1 MMINEPITFELIK
14 SVLLNNFQSYLQV
27 DDETSRRMWWN
38 SLEVIQKDFLSNNYS
53 DGGLWVASPLPAI
66 NEKKFIKAM
75 KGWLWAPNGFSRFDF
90 EKTKFLP
97 YHQSR
102 NGSED
107 FNYSNNYEILE
118 LNSNE
123 GYDPFLLIIT
133 SKFQCVLTITGEKNK
148 KNLIMR
154 NDENSLKKVIELV
167 DFKLSQE
174 NIKASIEF
182 KNHLH
187 ELGELSFNNDFTN
200 NFWPILSSRLA
211 NIVPNINFKAPNK
224 EEMNET
230 IHISEAKL
238 LEAISHEVRTP
249 LATIKTLISSTLKK
263 YNMDEKIKS
272 RLIQIDNECTE
283 QIDRFGLIFNAAE
296 LVRGDPSPPQSL
308 ASINLGEILKN
319 LSPYWE
325 AQLERR
331 GISLKIDIPNEL
343 PEILSNSEKIELM
356 LGGLIDKNTRGIK
369 EGSTLILELRPAGQK
384 VKLQLYVQKENSD
397 VKEKTYKADGSDLGP
412 VLNWNPQ
419 TGSLQISQAATQK
432 LLASLGGHVTQR
444 RDTGLT
450 VFFPISNLN

>member
-1 MMINEPITFELIK
+1 MTNKEPITFEMIK
-14 SVLLNNFQSYLQV
+14 SILLNDFQSSLQV
-27 DDETSRRMWWN
+27 DDVTSRRMWWN
-38 SLEVIQKDFLSNNYS
+38 SLEVIQKDFLSKNFNN
-53 DGGLWVASPLPAI
+53 GGLWVASPLPAI
-66 NEKKFIKAM
+66 NEKKFIKDM

-97 YHQSR
+97 YHQPR
-102 NGSED
+102 NGSEE
-107 FNYSNNYEILE
+107 FNYANNYEIFK
-118 LNSNE
+118 LNSND
-123 GYDPFLLIIT
+123 GFDPFLLIIT
-133 SKFQCVLTITGEKNK
+133 SKLQCILTITGEKNK

-167 DFKLSQE
+167 DLKLSKE
-174 NIKASIEF
+174 NINASIEF

-187 ELGELSFNNDFTN
+187 QLGELSFNSDFTN

-211 NIVPNINFKAPNK
+211 NVVPNINFKAPRK
-224 EEMNET
+224 EEMNDT
-230 IHISEAKL
+230 IHITEAKL

-249 LATIKTLISSTLKK
+249 LTTIKTLISSTIKK
-263 YNMDEKIKS
+263 YNMDEKIKN

-296 LVRGDPSPPQSL
+296 LVSGDFSPPESL
-308 ASINLGEILKN
+308 ASIDLGEIFKN
-319 LSPYWE
+319 LSPYWV
-325 AQLERR
+325 AQLARR

-343 PEILSNSEKIELM
+343 PEILSNSEKLELM
-356 LGGLIDKNTRGIK
+356 LGGLIDKNTRGLK

-384 VKLQLYVQKENSD
+384 VKLQLYVPKENSD
-397 VKEKTYKADGSDLGP
+397 VQEKIIESDGSDLGP

-450 VFFPISNLN
+450 VFFPISRCN